1 MANKEP
7 VVQWAKGLH
16 SVIYNSQI
24 VSLDETKDRFIFFEP
39 DQGKF
44 IESIIHKSPNHL
56 TSKDRE
62 FISELTECGILSI
75 EERNPGKPFA
85 DVKNSLGAFTCEWRN
100 GDDSWRLGDLT
111 PTLFIKA
118 FIYLKRAKTLTEAGK
133 LSELLNDLRAS
144 SAHQKKT
151 SQRRLVKIGNNINFA
166 IKLLSVEVKCLEFA
180 YSLSRIAFEES
191 LRCSFNIGVQTHPF
205 ISHAWTEGP
214 YGVILDKAE
223 LPQDLAI
230 IVSIGATG

>member
-1 MANKEP
+1 MTNKEP

-44 IESIIHKSPNHL
+44 IESIIHKSPKHL
-56 TSKDRE
+56 TPKDKE
-62 FISELTECGILSI
+62 LVSELTECRILSI
-75 EERNPGKPFA
+75 EEQPPGNPFV
-85 DVKNSLGAFTCEWRN
+85 DVKNSLGAFTCEWRS
-100 GDDSWRLGDLT
+100 GDDSWRLGNLT
-111 PTLFIKA
+111 PTLFFKA

-144 SAHQKKT
+144 SIQQKKI

-180 YSLSRIAFEES
+180 YSLARIAFEEG
-191 LRCSFNIGVQTHPF
+191 LRCSFNIGIQTHLF
-205 ISHAWTEGP
+205 ISHAWAEGP
-214 YGVILDKAE
+214 HGVILDKAE

-230 IVSIGATG
+230 IVSIGTTG